1 MNRVCVRLLSPA
13 SVTTVIGPLPEAAR
27 PLLEPLRPPLP
38 PLLPF
43 FLASSAD
50 IKSLKLWLKY
60 AVPSTPFFPPPVA
73 SWGSFTSGAADLPAA
88 AEAAD
93 FAAPDAAADAASG
106 AAGFGA
112 SSPNALLQASDTA
125 PVTEPTA
132 LPMLSMAEKRK
143 ENFSRSQSKKALKMP
158 VMLSTMPEKKAPAP
172 DQTAEMPSHAQ
183 RPRSA
188 MYVQAARASSV
199 MPCQRPPNQSRTPLQ
214 KATTRCPAP

>member
-1 MNRVCVRLLSPA
+1 M
-13 SVTTVIGPLPEAAR
+13 
-27 PLLEPLRPPLP
+27 
-38 PLLPF
+38 
-43 FLASSAD
+43 
-50 IKSLKLWLKY
+50 
-60 AVPSTPFFPPPVA
+60 
-73 SWGSFTSGAADLPAA
+73 PAA
-88 AEAAD
+88 AAATGAAG
-93 FAAPDAAADAASG
+93 FAATAAAAG

-158 VMLSTMPEKKAPAP
+158 VILSTMPEKNAPAP
-172 DQTAEMPSHAQ
+172 DQTAEMPPHAQ

-188 MYVQAARASSV
+188 MYVQAVRAMSV

-214 KATTRCPAP
+214 KAATRWPAP